1 MRPVII
7 ATWSFSLKAIEVGMS
22 ILKAGG
28 SSLDAVEETIKVVE
42 NDVTNR
48 TVGLGGYPNLLGEV
62 ELDASIMDGSTL
74 RAGAVAAVK
83 NVRNPISLARKV
95 MELTPHI
102 MLVGEGACMFARL
115 LGLEYHASLQ
125 PEAEKAWREYI
136 AQALDSKPERGA
148 LNFWAKIIHKK
159 QTHDTIG
166 VVAIDKYGNIAAGC
180 STSGSAFKMPGRV
193 GDSPIIGSGVYADNL
208 AGGASATGLGEEIM
222 RFCVTRMV
230 VEHIYRGLSAQEAAD
245 TVMKT
250 ILSRDRTARHI
261 AVIALD
267 AKGRFGA
274 STTYDTFEYAFM
286 TDNMEKPELRLVRGN
301 FSHTST

>member
-125 PEAEKAWREYI
+125 PEAEKAWKEYI

>member
-125 PEAEKAWREYI
+125 PEAEKAWKEYI
-136 AQALDSKPERGA
+136 AQALDSKPERGT

>member
-125 PEAEKAWREYI
+125 PEAEKAWKEYI
-136 AQALDSKPERGA
+136 AQALDSKPERGS

-301 FSHTST
+301 FSHTSA